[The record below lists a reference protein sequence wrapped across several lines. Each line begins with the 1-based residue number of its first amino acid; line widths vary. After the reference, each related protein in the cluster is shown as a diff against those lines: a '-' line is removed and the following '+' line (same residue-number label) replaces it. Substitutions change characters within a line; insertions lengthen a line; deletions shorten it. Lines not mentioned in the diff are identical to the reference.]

1 MRRTLRVAVPLAALT
16 LIAAVAVA
24 GKGPRPVD
32 AIVLSPEFAGA
43 NVRSIAMLPVVSYTH
58 DVQVEKLV
66 AGLWGQSFRESGYR
80 WVSAP
85 TARDMLMAG
94 GSDSLLKSVREALL
108 KSPRVDSAQAGPLCA
123 RFRTHALLA
132 VRVDRWDQNQIEWNQ
147 SGRPS
152 TTVQLT
158 AALVD
163 SAGRLLWSAAGSET
177 VQGPFHDPST
187 NPIGVTSGGLSTQPI
202 TGEGGPPAYDDVLR
216 RILARW
222 VEQFPKAVIAAP
234 AK

>member
-1 MRRTLRVAVPLAALT
+1 MRRTLKVAVPLAALA
-16 LIAAVAVA
+16 LIAAAAA
-24 GKGPRPVD
+24 GKGPRPLD
-32 AIVLSPEFAGA
+32 TIVLAPEFAGA

-58 DVQVEKLV
+58 DIQVEKLV

-80 WVSAP
+80 WVSAQ

-94 GSDSLLKSVREALL
+94 GSDSLLKAVRDALL
-108 KSPRVDSAQAGPLCA
+108 KDPRVDSAQAGPLCA
-123 RFRTHALLA
+123 RFRTNAVLA

-163 SAGRLLWSAAGSET
+163 SAGRTLWSAAGSET
-177 VQGPFHDPST
+177 AEGPFHDPST
-187 NPIGVTSGGLSTQPI
+187 NPIGVTSGGLGTQPI
-202 TGEGGPPAYDDVLR
+202 TGQGGPPAYVDVLT
-216 RILARW
+216 RILTRW
-222 VEQFPKAVIAAP
+222 VGQFPKAATAAP